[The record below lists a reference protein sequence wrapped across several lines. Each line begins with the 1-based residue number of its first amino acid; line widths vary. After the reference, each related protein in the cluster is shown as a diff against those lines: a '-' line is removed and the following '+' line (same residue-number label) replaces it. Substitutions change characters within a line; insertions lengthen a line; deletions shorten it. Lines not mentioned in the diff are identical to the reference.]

1 MPKRGVYF
9 WTAVVVFFAW
19 GGISPLSTQAQW
31 VPEGQAPEGKW
42 TLGARTGFSLLTQE
56 MIATPRTSSS
66 IGPLLNFQALYEL
79 NKYLNMGLILE
90 WEHSDVDQ
98 EIPKRDMGSL
108 STVSLLPMVE
118 FRPGRFGRVI
128 PYASAGIGVNVN
140 SFSEDDAF
148 KRNVG
153 RVDPTNT
160 FAFRLA
166 GGMDYPLNSH
176 LALNTE
182 VAWKR
187 NRSGVEVD
195 GIHTSFDASTFNFL
209 FGVRYTF

>member
-1 MPKRGVYF
+1 MQKRGLYF
-9 WTAVVVFFAW
+9 WIAVSVFCTW
-19 GGISPLSTQAQW
+19 GGLSPLSTLAQW

-42 TLGARTGFSLLTQE
+42 TISARTGFSLLTQE
-56 MIATPRTSSS
+56 MISTPRTSSG
-66 IGPLLNFQALYEL
+66 IGPLLNFQALYGM
-79 NKYLNMGLILE
+79 NKYLNVGLMLE
-90 WEHSDVDQ
+90 WEHRGVDQ
-98 EIPKRDMGSL
+98 ERPNSDMGSL

-128 PYASAGIGVNVN
+128 PYASAAMGVNVN
-140 SFSEDDAF
+140 SFGEDETF
-148 KRNVG
+148 KRTMG
-153 RVDPTNT
+153 PVDPTNT

-182 VAWKR
+182 IAWKR
-187 NRSGVEVD
+187 NRSGVD
-195 GIHTSFDASTFNFL
+195 IAGSHTSFDASTFNFL

>member
-1 MPKRGVYF
+1 MQKRGFYSLM
-9 WTAVVVFFAW
+9 AVFVLCVM
-19 GGISPLSTQAQW
+19 GGLSPYSAHAQW

-56 MIATPRTSSS
+56 MISTPRTSSG
-66 IGPLLNFQALYEL
+66 IGPLLNFQALYGM
-79 NKYLNMGLILE
+79 NKYLNVGLMLE
-90 WEHSDVDQ
+90 WEHRGVDQ
-98 EIPKRDMGSL
+98 ETPKRDMGSL
-108 STVSLLPMVE
+108 STVSLLPTVE

-140 SFSEDDAF
+140 SFSEDDTF
-148 KRNVG
+148 KRTVG

-182 VAWKR
+182 IAWKR

-195 GIHTSFDASTFNFL
+195 GLHTSFDASTFNFL